1 MKCDVKL
8 AAGKNE
14 GDVYLF
20 CNVSYF
26 VGVVL
31 INIESHK
38 FYCGI
43 LYIYI
48 CIKYIILCSYCFPFS
63 TASINIHVP
72 LEVNNNKMFPALG
85 IDKDFLEM
93 ILMTQEIISRINK
106 QHYIRLKGW
115 TAKKILNRMM
125 RQSTEWER
133 DLGQLYIRQVIHF

>member
-43 LYIYI
+43 LYINIYI
-48 CIKYIILCSYCFPFS
+48 YIYHTLFLLLPIS

-72 LEVNNNKMFPALG
+72 LEVNINKMFPALG

-106 QHYIRLKGW
+106 QHYIKLKG
-115 TAKKILNRMM
+115 
-125 RQSTEWER
+125 
-133 DLGQLYIRQVIHF
+133 